1 MTAIRSIG
9 GDASGPP
16 VGGPGP
22 SLTSFAMA
30 LSIGI
35 VGLPNVGKSTLFN
48 ALTRAGALAANYPFA
63 TIEPNTGVV
72 PIPDSRLEVL
82 AGIFGSQRAVPATV
96 TFVDIAGLVKGA
108 SEGEGLGNQFLA
120 NIRDA
125 NAICHVVRGFA
136 AQTVAHVDGFD
147 AETLDPRRDIE
158 TIETELAIADL
169 QTIDRR
175 LPRLEKESTIDRALL
190 PQVELMRD
198 LRATVAS
205 GRMVSGVPRLMA
217 MADRFSD
224 LHLLTAKPVIYVFN
238 LDERGLGDS
247 SLRERLA
254 GLVAPAE
261 SLFLDAQIEAEM
273 GELDDDDRR
282 ELLAAIGQEEPGLNA
297 VIRAAY
303 RTLGLQSFLTAG
315 EKEARAW
322 TIRSGAT
329 APEAAGAIHTDFQRG
344 FIAAEVVGY
353 DDLVEA
359 GSWVTARAR
368 GLVRTEGK
376 SYVMRPED
384 VVEFRFNV

>member
-1 MTAIRSIG
+1 
-9 GDASGPP
+9 
-16 VGGPGP
+16 
-22 SLTSFAMA
+22 MA

-48 ALTRAGALAANYPFA
+48 ALTSAGVLAANYPFA

-72 PIPDSRLEVL
+72 PIPDDRLEVL
-82 AGIFGSQRAVPATV
+82 AGIFGSKRVVPATV

-125 NAICHVVRGFA
+125 NAICHVVRGF
-136 AQTVAHVDGFD
+136 TSDSVAHVEE
-147 AETLDPRRDIE
+147 AMDPRRDIE

-169 QTIDRR
+169 QTIDKR
-175 LPRLEKESTIDRALL
+175 LPRLEKESTIDRSLL
-190 PQVELMRD
+190 PRVELLQE

-205 GRMVSGVPRLMA
+205 GRMVSTVPRLMA
-217 MADRFSD
+217 AADDFAD

-238 LDERGLGDS
+238 LDERGLHDRP
-247 SLRERLA
+247 LRERLT

-261 SLFLDAQIEAEM
+261 ALFLDAQIEAEI
-273 GELDDDDRR
+273 GELDEEDRR
-282 ELLAAIGQEEPGLNA
+282 ELLVSVGQDEPGLHA

-303 RTLGLQSFLTAG
+303 STLGLQSFLTAG

-329 APEAAGAIHTDFQRG
+329 APEAAGVIHTDFQKG
-344 FIAAEVVGY
+344 FIAAEVIGY
-353 DDLVEA
+353 DALVEA

-368 GLVRTEGK
+368 GLVRTEGR
-376 SYVMRPED
+376 SYVMRPDD